1 MYKPQ
6 RGTEQEIKMKKI
18 LALTLLAG
26 ISLSSAMSARA
37 ADKTVM
43 LRIAPAFHVENTR
56 EQLAGSVKFFFGKQ
70 EAPRVLQKLG
80 TDNNARKSNAFGKS
94 DEVSCNTA
102 FLSSMIGLEKRAKEL
117 GANAVI
123 NIVSNYNHVE
133 MSSETEY
140 ECHVGAI
147 MSGVAFKGDFV
158 KIADK

>member
-1 MYKPQ
+1 
-6 RGTEQEIKMKKI
+6 MKKI
-18 LALTLLAG
+18 LALSL
-26 ISLSSAMSARA
+26 LSSVFCAMSAQA

-43 LRIAPAFHVENTR
+43 LPIEPAFHVENTR
-56 EQLAGSVKFFFGKQ
+56 EQLEGSVKFFFGKQ
-70 EAPRVLQKLG
+70 KTPKVLHKLG

>member
-1 MYKPQ
+1 
-6 RGTEQEIKMKKI
+6 MKKNHAF
-18 LALTLLAG
+18 LLLASV
-26 ISLSSAMSARA
+26 SLSFAMSAQA

-43 LRIAPAFHVENTR
+43 LPIEPAFHVENTR
-56 EQLAGSVKFFFGKQ
+56 EQLQGNVKFFFGKQ
-70 EAPRVLQKLG
+70 KTPKVLQKLG

-94 DEVSCNTA
+94 DEVACNTA